1 MLVLCIISCIF
12 GLASLWVGFSM
23 ASGLCGT
30 FFSWLAGFFG
40 YYGARNTR
48 NQSCLLSA
56 HLAFVFSNLD
66 FLFCK
71 ILFDNIFVKSVLS
84 MLLTFATALTDMLIF
99 LPIDRDRRR
108 FYRAYPLVYQ
118 KFEDMVTFRSGNF
131 YSLCSPGNQHNQKYI
146 SLIISRFINHYN

>member
-1 MLVLCIISCIF
+1 VLCIISCIF

-23 ASGLCGT
+23 ASGLWGT

-56 HLAFVFSNLD
+56 HLAFVRFFWN
-66 FLFCK
+66 
-71 ILFDNIFVKSVLS
+71 ILFDKMFVKSVLS